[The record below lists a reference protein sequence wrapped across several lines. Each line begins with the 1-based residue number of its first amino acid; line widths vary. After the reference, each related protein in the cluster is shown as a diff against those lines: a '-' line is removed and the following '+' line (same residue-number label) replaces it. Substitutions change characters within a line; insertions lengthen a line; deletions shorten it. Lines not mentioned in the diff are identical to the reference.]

1 MPIVYGYDLGR
12 YLIVLEI
19 EIVRPNKTVKKYYL
33 KIVDRAVRPTMLN
46 PVDKSLKQQPTLTAL
61 FNYILLNTL
70 SNFKHSLTDKFV
82 VYRFAISLSFSAIT
96 FSFLSQH
103 FLATFSQE

>member
-12 YLIVLEI
+12 YLNVVEI

-33 KIVDRAVRPTMLN
+33 KIVDRVRLTMLN
-46 PVDKSLKQQPTLTAL
+46 PIDKSLKQQVTLTAL

-103 FLATFSQE
+103 FLPTFSQE